1 MPFPTLDP
9 IPLPAPVWLLKVLHI
24 VTLALHFVTIYL
36 MVGGLTLAALWNFR
50 SRNDADTPLYG
61 ASADLAHRLPVVMT
75 YLVNLGIPPLLFAQ
89 VLYGRALYT
98 SSILIGVYWL
108 AVIFIL
114 TAAYY
119 LLYVAARRADQRRA
133 FWWLSLLSLVG
144 VTYIGRIYA
153 TNLTLMLRP
162 EVWLELYR
170 ADPLGAQL
178 PTGDPT
184 TLPRFFFMMLT
195 SFAITGAALL
205 VLAQFGKA
213 ETGVRALLHRW
224 GSWLAGLGGL
234 LAMGTGVWVHATQP
248 AVVKAALANH
258 AFYAWSLP
266 GFLTC
271 AGLLA
276 LFGFLSLKVTGWI
289 PAIGAAAA
297 GFLTTALAVIARDG
311 IRDLTLLA
319 KGFDVWQQPVAANWQ
334 VVVLFLVLFVAG
346 LGAIGWMIYVM
357 AKAKGVARH
366 A

>member
-1 MPFPTLDP
+1 MLFPTLDP
-9 IPLPAPVWLLKVLHI
+9 IPLPAPVWLFKVLHI
-24 VTLALHFVTIYL
+24 VTLALHFITIYL
-36 MVGGLTLAALWNFR
+36 MVGGLTLTALWNFR
-50 SRNDADTPLYG
+50 SRNDASSPLYG

-108 AVIFIL
+108 AVIFML

-119 LLYVAARRADQRRA
+119 LLYVAARWADQQRS

-170 ADPLGAQL
+170 TDPLGAQL
-178 PTGDPT
+178 PTDDPT

-195 SFAITGAALL
+195 SFAVTGAALL
-205 VLAQFGKA
+205 VLAQFGKVEIA
-213 ETGVRALLHRW
+213 VRAFIHRW

-234 LAMGTGVWVHATQP
+234 LAMGMGAWVYATQP
-248 AVVKAALANH
+248 AVVKAALSNH
-258 AFYAWSLP
+258 PLYRWSLP
-266 GFLTC
+266 GFLAC
-271 AGLLA
+271 AALLA
-276 LFGFLSLKVTGWI
+276 LLGFLSLKMTGWL
-289 PAIGAAAA
+289 PAIGSAIA
-297 GFLTTALAVIARDG
+297 GVLATAMAVIARDG

-319 KGFDVWQQPVAANWQ
+319 KGFDVWQQPVASNWQ
-334 VVVLFLVLFVAG
+334 VIVLFLLLFVAG
-346 LGAIGWMIYVM
+346 LGTIGWMIYVL
-357 AKAKGVARH
+357 AQAKGVTRH